1 MGRAYRKLPPASL
14 LWDRYDYKPLT
25 GELIRKRK
33 TEFTAG
39 TMNSRGYLHTQ
50 IGDHKYVV
58 HRVVWKWVTGSDPY
72 GLLLDHKDRN
82 KTNNAW
88 NNLRT
93 ATESQNHANTPKATG
108 VRQVQLKSAR
118 TKFDVRMKAEGKRLS
133 LGRFDTQEEA
143 QACYREAHVR
153 LHGSFSP
160 YSE

>member
-1 MGRAYRKLPPASL
+1 MGRVYRKLPPASL

-50 IGDHKYVV
+50 IGEHKYVI
-58 HRVVWKWVTGSDPY
+58 HRVVWKWVTGSDPQA
-72 GLLLDHKDRN
+72 LMLDHKDRN

-88 NNLRT
+88 NNLRV
-93 ATESQNHANTPKATG
+93 ATGSQNQANTGRASG
-108 VRQVQLKSAR
+108 VHCVQLKSGRIRFVASISIGGR
-118 TKFDVRMKAEGKRLS
+118 NKN

-143 QACYREAHVR
+143 ESCYRNAHVS

-160 YSE
+160 YSK

>member
-1 MGRAYRKLPPASL
+1 MARAYRKLPPASL

-58 HRVVWKWVTGSDPY
+58 HRVVWKWVTGSDPC

-82 KTNNAW
+82 KANNAW

-93 ATESQNHANTPKATG
+93 ATDSQNQANKPKSTG
-108 VRQVQLKSAR
+108 VYRVQLKSGR
-118 TKFDVRMKAEGKRLS
+118 TKFVALMRFEGKPLR

-143 QACYREAHVR
+143 QACYRKAHVS

-160 YSE
+160 YSK